1 MQLTPTMRAF
11 WCVWDGVQQQV
22 SLFGNEDVPLD
33 VARVLD
39 ASSSMHAVQLAVES
53 GARALLTKLREGDR
67 ALVVDVKQR
76 VDVRAGLKAR
86 LSHVVASINRLSTDG
101 STALHDGL
109 YVSLKSSRANVGSVP
124 KSDVR
129 HSSCFRKGS

>member
-1 MQLTPTMRAF
+1 MQLTSTMRAF

-22 SLFGNEDVPLD
+22 SFFGNEDVPLD
-33 VARVLD
+33 VPRALD
-39 ASSSMHAVQLAVES
+39 TSSSMHAVHLAVKS

-76 VDVRAGLKAR
+76 VHVRAGLKAG

-101 STALHDGL
+101 STALCDGL
-109 YVSLKSSRANVGSVP
+109 YMSLQEFARTSAASRNPTSGTRRVFGRA
-124 KSDVR
+124 R
-129 HSSCFRKGS
+129 